1 MFNWLKNQTAR
12 AGFVVALVAVS
23 LAYAAT
29 GTIWTLTGKG
39 SRRNTV
45 EFSIESPTV
54 GTAAK
59 FLPGTDNTNALGSST
74 LRFSDVQTVLATIGG
89 ATTISGLLTASTT
102 TLTGGFAPWGYPAPD
117 AGLIPTTTGQI
128 VRNTTSG
135 GFCYSTGTAAS
146 SWVLLTSS
154 TTACQN

>member
-59 FLPGTDNTNALGSST
+59 FCRARTTPTPWEAPRFASRTCRRS
-74 LRFSDVQTVLATIGG
+74 LRPS
-89 ATTISGLLTASTT
+89 
-102 TLTGGFAPWGYPAPD
+102 
-117 AGLIPTTTGQI
+117 
-128 VRNTTSG
+128 
-135 GFCYSTGTAAS
+135 AARRR
-146 SWVLLTSS
+146 
-154 TTACQN
+154 